1 MKILFAS
8 KQEPKT
14 LELQKT
20 DDNRLRLLITLN
32 KLGVKNMLEY
42 FLKQDE
48 AQALSQALQQ

>member
-8 KQEPKT
+8 KQQPKT

-20 DDNRLRLLITLN
+20 DDNRLRLLITLD

-42 FLKQDE
+42 FLDHDE